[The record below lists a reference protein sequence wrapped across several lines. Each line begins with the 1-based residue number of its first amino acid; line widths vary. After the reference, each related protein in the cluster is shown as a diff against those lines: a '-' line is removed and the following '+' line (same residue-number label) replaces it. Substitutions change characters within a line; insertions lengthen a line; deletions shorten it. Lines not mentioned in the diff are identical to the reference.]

1 MGKYIL
7 KRVLMAIVTLLV
19 IVCTM
24 FLLLRFMP
32 GSPFNDEMLTK
43 EQIAI
48 MMEALRPG
56 SAVLHPVFELY
67 REYAPW
73 RSGRFLQHPG
83 RHANH

>member
-48 MMEALRPG
+48 MMEAYGLDQPFY
-56 SAVLHPVFELY
+56 SSF
-67 REYAPW
+67 
-73 RSGRFLQHPG
+73 
-83 RHANH
+83 